1 MVQRG
6 HYTYYR
12 HTEVVCDELQR
23 VADGEQ
29 LLILIEMPPRHGNS
43 MTVTESFPS
52 FYLGENP
59 DKRVIAAAYS
69 DGLATKFGHLNH
81 NKFNE
86 FS

>member
-1 MVQRG
+1 
-6 HYTYYR
+6 
-12 HTEVVCDELQR
+12 
-23 VADGEQ
+23 
-29 LLILIEMPPRHGNS
+29 MPPRHGNS

-69 DGLATKFGHLNH
+69 DGLATKFGRLNH

-86 FS
+86 FL